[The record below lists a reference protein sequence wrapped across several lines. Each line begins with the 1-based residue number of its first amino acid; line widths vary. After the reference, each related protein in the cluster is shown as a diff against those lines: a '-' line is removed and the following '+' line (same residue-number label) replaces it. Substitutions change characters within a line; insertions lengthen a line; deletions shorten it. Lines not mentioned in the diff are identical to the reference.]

1 MSARVYASCSCAV
14 TPSLISELNQSTIH
28 SRVHPWLNHCHWSQ
42 SIWALCQDCHGP
54 LTKLQLHTHIHT
66 QMGPYK
72 PLCVPWVFDPL
83 SALVG
88 RAIKGSTPTWEQYPS
103 SPECPQISLCL
114 TQSLALFSLLFPFVG
129 LSRSLP
135 FLSSS
140 FYFSPFFLSLPI
152 TPFYFLHLDYFLVAL
167 SDLYLPA
174 SFLSLSLAV
183 SNKPLVFV
191 QLFGRMLVCLVDSEE
206 YIQIWISAVWL
217 ASEA

>member
-1 MSARVYASCSCAV
+1 MKVNLLGSRYVCTCLRFMQLCSYSFAHKWIKSVNHSLTCSSMV
-14 TPSLISELNQSTIH
+14 EPLSLITVNMGTLPGLS
-28 SRVHPWLNHCHWSQ
+28 WS
-42 SIWALCQDCHGP
+42 P
-54 LTKLQLHTHIHT
+54 NETTTTHTHT

-167 SDLYLPA
+167 SD
-174 SFLSLSLAV
+174 
-183 SNKPLVFV
+183 
-191 QLFGRMLVCLVDSEE
+191 
-206 YIQIWISAVWL
+206 
-217 ASEA
+217 